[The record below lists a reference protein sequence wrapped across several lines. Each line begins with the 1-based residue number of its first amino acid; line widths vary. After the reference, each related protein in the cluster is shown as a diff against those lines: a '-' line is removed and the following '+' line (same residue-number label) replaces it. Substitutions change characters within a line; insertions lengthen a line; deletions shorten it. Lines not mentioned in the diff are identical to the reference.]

1 MSDKCY
7 ISSDN
12 ILYPHRTMEGQKIT
26 KARQPQNS
34 VENYLFQRVFIFH
47 QGSWTIVLVDKS

>member
-47 QGSWTIVLVDKS
+47 QGLLNHSFGG